1 MGAVAPVNYTT
12 TCYPHADVAPVHY
25 IRVLTCKEYAG
36 LLCICTGSEAAGG
49 QRPRLLG
56 CVQCADP
63 TCCVQGESR
72 REMSN
77 ICSKCTMCQVQQL
90 LLPHFTDTQVVW
102 PKPEKVMESG
112 FEHSLCIKT
121 QTPAYPNSL
130 SQWTLHHGTMP
141 GIEVWGAKPPV
152 DVSISSLT
160 RGQETRLMHLFRK
173 NPNTVKDSFI
183 F

>member
-12 TCYPHADVAPVHY
+12 TCYPHTDVAPVHY

-36 LLCICTGSEAAGG
+36 LLCICTGSEVAGG
-49 QRPRLLG
+49 QRPRLLLKCTG
-56 CVQCADP
+56 SEAAGGQRPCLLSCVQCADP

-77 ICSKCTMCQVQQL
+77 ICSKCTMCQLQQL

-130 SQWTLHHGTMP
+130 PQ
-141 GIEVWGAKPPV
+141 
-152 DVSISSLT
+152 
-160 RGQETRLMHLFRK
+160 
-173 NPNTVKDSFI
+173 
-183 F
+183 